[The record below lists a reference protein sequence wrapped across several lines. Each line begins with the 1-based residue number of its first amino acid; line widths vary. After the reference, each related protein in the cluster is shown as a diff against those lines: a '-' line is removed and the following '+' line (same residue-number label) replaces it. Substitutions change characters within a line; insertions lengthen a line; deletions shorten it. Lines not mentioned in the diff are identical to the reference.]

1 MPISGKVK
9 ADARFKV
16 RELPAATVVASVH
29 QGPPERYTDT
39 FGSMFSWIISNGYE
53 FYGPAREIYPRI
65 SEDLRPGMGI
75 AIQQPIRKK
84 A

>member
-1 MPISGKVK
+1 VK